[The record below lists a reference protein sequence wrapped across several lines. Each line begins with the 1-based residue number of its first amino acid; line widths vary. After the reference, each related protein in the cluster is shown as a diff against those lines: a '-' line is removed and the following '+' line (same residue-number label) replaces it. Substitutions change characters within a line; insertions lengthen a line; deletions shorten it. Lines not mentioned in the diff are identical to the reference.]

1 MTNINRVELYKQL
14 PLDVP
19 FSVHIFPIYMC
30 NFKCNY
36 CIHSLSEEQLAKMNF
51 KKQIMSLEIYK
62 KAIDDLTAFSKPLK
76 ALLFAGHG
84 EPLLHSDI
92 AEMVAYAKQ
101 KKVAERIEIV
111 TNASLLTKELSD
123 KLISAGLDR
132 IKISVQGISKKKYED
147 VCGINI
153 DYDKFI
159 ENITYFYEHK
169 INTDVYIKIIDVA
182 LDSREDEK
190 IFYDIFK
197 PISDSVAIEY
207 AIPFVEEIDEK
218 VYGKEFDKCKQGN
231 KPLETEVCSMPFYMM
246 VVEPSG
252 QVVPC
257 CSTEVPFILGNIK
270 ENSLIEIWN
279 SDKRKM
285 FLLMQLKNRS
295 INTICKKCTVP
306 QFGLQEGDYLDAY
319 KNELIKYYK

>member
-1 MTNINRVELYKQL
+1 MTNIKRVELYKQL

-36 CIHSLSEEQLAKMNF
+36 CLHSLSEEQLLKINF
-51 KKQIMSLEIYK
+51 KKQIMNLEIYK
-62 KAIDDLTAFSKPLK
+62 KSIDDLMLYSRPLK

-84 EPLLHSDI
+84 EPLLHPNI
-92 AEMVAYAKQ
+92 AEMVSYAKQ
-101 KKVAERIEIV
+101 KRIAERVEIV
-111 TNASLLTKELSD
+111 TNASLLTQDLSD

-132 IKISVQGISKKKYED
+132 IKISIQGISKRKYKD
-147 VCGINI
+147 VCGFDI

-159 ENITYFYEHK
+159 ENIRYFYEHK
-169 INTDVYIKIIDVA
+169 TNTDVYIKIIDVA
-182 LDSREDEK
+182 LDSKDDEK
-190 IFYDIFK
+190 KFYDIFK
-197 PISDSVAIEY
+197 PISDNVAIEY
-207 AIPFVEEIDEK
+207 AIPFVEEIDK
-218 VYGKEFDKCKQGN
+218 KNYGKEFDKCKQGN
-231 KPLETEVCSMPFYMM
+231 KPLKTEVCSMPFYMM

-257 CSTEVPFILGNIK
+257 CSTAVPFIFGNIK
-270 ENSLIEIWN
+270 DNSLTEIWKSN
-279 SDKRKM
+279 KRKT
-285 FLLMQLKNRS
+285 FLSMQLMNRS
-295 INTICKKCTVP
+295 INKICKKCTVP